1 MEALRQAGLQAG
13 DELVVVA
20 TGAGRITMVRAED
33 LVALHAGKGAGDYG
47 PEYLQALRG
56 EWR

>member
-1 MEALRQAGLQAG
+1 MEVLRQAGLQAG

-20 TGAGRITMVRAED
+20 TGAGQIAMVRAED
-33 LVALHAGKGAGDYG
+33 VVALHAGKGAGDYG
-47 PEYLQALRG
+47 PDYLQALRD